1 MKCPYKIKYQ
11 VRVPRIMADGNQDL
25 QVTEQYY
32 ESASYDRAMRKAMDA
47 FYEYKAFMVVL
58 RLLGPIDPIDPEH
71 REIEYYRT
79 HIIEMTQGGK
89 LNDESGN

>member
-11 VRVPRIMADGNQDL
+11 VRVPRIMADGNPCF

-32 ESASYDRAMRKAMDA
+32 ESASYDRAFRKAMEA
-47 FYEYKAFMVVL
+47 LNARKASMIVL
-58 RLLGPIDPIDPEH
+58 RLIGPRNLISTDVSDV
-71 REIEYYRT
+71 EIFRT
-79 HIIEMTQGGK
+79 HILEITQGGK

>member
-11 VRVPRIMADGNQDL
+11 VRVPRIMADGNPDL

-47 FYEYKAFMVVL
+47 FYESLTNM
-58 RLLGPIDPIDPEH
+58 
-71 REIEYYRT
+71 RT
-79 HIIEMTQGGK
+79 FIATLITI
-89 LNDESGN
+89 